1 MVEPVRNLLR
11 SVLLAG
17 SMLLTFAGGA
27 MADDATPSSPAA
39 STSAPDKSG
48 YTLFN
53 PTPSSAM
60 RSFSTDRPDK
70 STSPYTV
77 DAGHF
82 QYETDLLGGLY
93 DGYDTTHTRT
103 REFFTGDPVLKVGIT
118 NFADVEVA
126 LGGYQNYRVKDRSA
140 NSTSSYDGFGD
151 VTLRVKANVLG
162 NDGGPVAIAIDPFFK
177 VPTATRGLGNG
188 VGEFGVTI
196 PIQVTLPYNFTALF
210 VTEYDDYKNVSNTGR
225 HAGFTNLLNV
235 SYPVTSKL
243 TAEVEIW
250 NQVQSTHIPTQTT
263 LDLALAYML
272 GPNTQLDTA
281 TYIGLNKA
289 SPDFVAYVGL
299 SQRF

>member
-1 MVEPVRNLLR
+1 MVKRIISRLR
-11 SVLLAG
+11 TPSLAGGMLLAVA
-17 SMLLTFAGGA
+17 TAA
-27 MADDATPSSPAA
+27 MADDAAPSPAA
-39 STSAPDKSG
+39 TPAPTPDKSG

-53 PTPSSAM
+53 PTPTSAL
-60 RSFSTDRPDK
+60 RGFSTDRPNK

-93 DGYDTTHTRT
+93 DGYNTTHTRT
-103 REFFTGDPVLKVGIT
+103 REFFTGDPVLKLGIT

-140 NSTSSYDGFGD
+140 NSTSNYDGFGD
-151 VTLRVKANVLG
+151 VTLRVKANILG
-162 NDGGPVAIAIDPFFK
+162 NDGGRVAIAIDPFFK

-188 VGEFGVTI
+188 VGEFGVTV
-196 PIQVTLPYNFTALF
+196 PIQVTLPYNLTALF
-210 VTEYDDYKNVSNTGR
+210 VTEYDDFKNVDNTGR

-235 SYPVTSKL
+235 SYPVTPKL
-243 TAEVEIW
+243 TADVEIW
-250 NQVQSTHIPTQTT
+250 NQVQSAHVPTQTT